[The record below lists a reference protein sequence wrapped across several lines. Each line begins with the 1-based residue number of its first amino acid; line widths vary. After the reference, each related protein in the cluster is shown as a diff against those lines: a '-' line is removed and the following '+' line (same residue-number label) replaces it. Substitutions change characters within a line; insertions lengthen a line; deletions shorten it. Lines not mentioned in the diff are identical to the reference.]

1 MANQEIKIS
10 ALSANNNLNQQNAY
24 FVMLD
29 TGNTTQS
36 VSGSTM
42 KAPGSALSTM
52 VWSNSSH
59 YGLDSLSDITNVVQT
74 YSGNTNLI
82 RNDIWGY
89 PNDAVRM
96 TPYEWGQAIMMA
108 SSSDAIIRWHVR
120 ETAYGNTN
128 ILGVVNII
136 TDGATY
142 VTYSIAS
149 QEYPLPTGYHYY
161 VYTDN
166 SDYSGYLYA
175 TDSSLDTITI
185 QYSSAPPS
193 EFYGSGYISAPS
205 LYNQVQAQSNGVVV
219 KVANW
224 TEDPTYS
231 YNWYFDTEG
240 NFRLPQYGSIL
251 DNNNKPV
258 GRRTSYRLNTM
269 YSSDTVSVDASSYDE
284 FVLAL
289 SGANLSATILPPS
302 NAYDSQI
309 IMWNI
314 RYMFNADA
322 IILDSAFRVPMTTLN
337 WSLSAGR
344 MDIFAAKYNGPDN
357 MWDVISFAPGY
368 IIF

>member
-10 ALSANNNLNQQNAY
+10 ALSANDNLNQQNTY

-29 TGNTTQS
+29 TGNTTQG

-42 KAPGSALSTM
+42 KTPGSALSTM
-52 VWSNSSH
+52 VWSNSAQ
-59 YGLDSLSDITNVVQT
+59 YGLTDLTNIVQT

-89 PNDAVRM
+89 PANAVRM
-96 TPYEWGQAIMMA
+96 TPYEWGQAIMLA
-108 SSSDAIIRWHVR
+108 STSDSIMRWHVR
-120 ETAYGNTN
+120 ESATGNTT
-128 ILGVVNII
+128 ILGVANIV
-136 TDGATY
+136 TDGPTW
-142 VTYSIAS
+142 VTYNIPT

-166 SDYSGYLYA
+166 SDYSGYLVA
-175 TDSSLDTITI
+175 TDSTLDTITI
-185 QYSSAPPS
+185 QYSGAPPS
-193 EFYGSGYISAPS
+193 EFYGSGWFYTPS

-251 DNNNKPV
+251 DNNSKPI
-258 GRRTSYRLNTM
+258 GRRTSYVLGTM
-269 YSSDTVSVDASSYDE
+269 YSSDTVSVDASSYNE
-284 FVLAL
+284 FVVPL
-289 SGANLSATILPPS
+289 SGEDMTPIILPPS

-314 RYMFNADA
+314 RYLYNADA

-357 MWDVISFAPGY
+357 KWDVISFAPGY